1 MTDHDQPLH
10 PTEVFDRVGGLAT
23 FRRLVDTFYA
33 KVADDELLRPMY
45 PDDLEPGKRNL
56 ARFLAQ
62 YWGGGDIYSRERG
75 HPRLRMRH
83 AGFPI
88 TPEAAMRWAELMSA
102 SIRELEFPP
111 EVESLLLAY
120 VAQATPTMIN
130 TLPDDARELPQEP
143 G

>member
-1 MTDHDQPLH
+1 MTPSLS
-10 PTEVFDRVGGLAT
+10 PSEVFERVGGLPA
-23 FRRLVDTFYA
+23 FEQLVAVFYG
-33 KVADDELLRPMY
+33 KVAHDELLRPMY
-45 PDDLEPGKRNL
+45 PDDLGPGQRNL

-83 AGFPI
+83 ADFPI
-88 TPEAAMRWAELMSA
+88 TPEVALRWAELMSA
-102 SIRELEFPP
+102 SICELAFPP
-111 EVESLLLAY
+111 EVEDLLLSY

-130 TLPDDARELPQEP
+130 TLPPDVRELPQDP